1 LFEKK
6 DSIKIEQNY
15 ATCIPHA
22 TRMPEVESN
31 YIGAIETIFFA
42 QKSFV

>member
-1 LFEKK
+1 MN
-6 DSIKIEQNY
+6 SIKIEQKCVTY
-15 ATCIPHA
+15 IPHKQFFV
-22 TRMPEVESN
+22 PQVESN